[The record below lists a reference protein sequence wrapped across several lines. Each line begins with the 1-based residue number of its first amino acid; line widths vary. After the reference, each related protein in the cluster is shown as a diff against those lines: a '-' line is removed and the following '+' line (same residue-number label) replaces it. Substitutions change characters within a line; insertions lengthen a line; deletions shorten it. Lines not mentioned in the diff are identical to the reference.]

1 MGQDFRGDNM
11 TIADRIREKR
21 ISLDLSQTELAKRA
35 GYTDRTTISKLEH
48 MGNDI
53 TMKQVKRVAEA
64 LGVSSA
70 YLMGWDNDNNV
81 NIDVEDN
88 ANNVVRARALLMYEK
103 YLSADKDIQNVV
115 ETLLKIHQQDS

>member
-1 MGQDFRGDNM
+1 M

-81 NIDVEDN
+81 NIDIENN

>member
-1 MGQDFRGDNM
+1 M

-21 ISLDLSQTELAKRA
+21 IELDLSQTELAKKA
-35 GYTDRTTISKLEH
+35 GYSDRTTISKFEH

-53 TMKQVKRVAEA
+53 TMKQVKRVADA

-70 YLMGWDNDNNV
+70 YLMGWEHP
-81 NIDVEDN
+81 IEIEVEN
-88 ANNVVRARALLMYEK
+88 AELRERALKMYEK

-115 ETLLKIHQQDS
+115 ETLLKLHQQDT

>member
-1 MGQDFRGDNM
+1 M

-21 ISLDLSQTELAKRA
+21 LELSLSQTDLAKRA
-35 GYTDRTTISKLEH
+35 GYSDKTTISKFEH

-81 NIDVEDN
+81 TIDVEDD
-88 ANNVVRARALLMYEK
+88 ANKLVRARALLMYEK
-103 YLSADKDIQNVV
+103 YLSADEDIKKVV
-115 ETLLKIHQQDS
+115 ETLLKLHQQDS